1 MARASGGAL
10 GVAVAVVAML
20 AAASPARPAVGC
32 AQYASNTGR
41 DNAPGTIAAPVRS
54 IGRLLAGLHNGQ
66 TGCLLPG
73 SRFSEH
79 VRVTGGGGLGQPIR
93 IRGLGPQRPVLVGR
107 IRVSK
112 TGHDVRF
119 EHIRIE
125 GDGSAALAIV
135 SLAGRRVTLADV
147 AVTGTHYRNSS
158 IACIRVGGG
167 ARGIAIRRS
176 RVHDCSRTN
185 TRKIYTPGIVV
196 SDASGTAITDTIVY
210 HTIGDAIVLA
220 PNARRTQISHT
231 IVDSNTSGIFIG
243 GSSSG
248 NVISD
253 NVIAY
258 SGKWN
263 VHGDGSSA
271 RGNVV
276 TRNCLWRGYGAN
288 VAGGGFA
295 AYGNLVVSPRYVH
308 HPASFRMERGPCLAK
323 TPGGSGDAV
332 AAAPPPKPAAK
343 PKPKPAP
350 KPAPKPKRKPKPKP
364 VRQRLGRFIVQYRLL
379 GLKER
384 VQVVGLTF
392 AHLRPGASVDLSCV
406 RRCSASERLT
416 ALPDGTASSGA
427 LLGVW
432 LPRGAVLAVREHRP
446 GWIGASA
453 RITVVGLPR
462 GVLVAHGS

>member
-1 MARASGGAL
+1 
-10 GVAVAVVAML
+10 V
-20 AAASPARPAVGC
+20 
-32 AQYASNTGR
+32 
-41 DNAPGTIAAPVRS
+41 
-54 IGRLLAGLHNGQ
+54 LL
-66 TGCLLPG
+66 
-73 SRFSEH
+73 
-79 VRVTGGGGLGQPIR
+79 
-93 IRGLGPQRPVLVGR
+93 GR
-107 IRVSK
+107 IRVLK

-125 GDGSAALAIV
+125 GDGTQGKAIV

-147 AVTGTHYRNSS
+147 AVTGPHYHNSS

-167 ARGIAIRRS
+167 AHGIAIRRS
-176 RVHDCSRTN
+176 RVHDCTRTN
-185 TRKIYTPGIVV
+185 TRKIYAPGIVV
-196 SDASGTAITDTIVY
+196 SDATRTAITDSIVY

-220 PNARRTQISHT
+220 PNAQRTQVSHT
-231 IVDSNTSGIFIG
+231 IVDSNTAGIYIG
-243 GSSSG
+243 GVSSG

-263 VHGDGSSA
+263 VHGNGGPA

-276 TRNCLWRGYGAN
+276 TRNCLWRGYGGN

-295 AYGNLVVSPRYVH
+295 AHGNLVVSPRYVH

-332 AAAPPPKPAAK
+332 AAAPAPQPKPT

-350 KPAPKPKRKPKPKP
+350 KPKPVAKPKPRPAPKPKPKP
-364 VRQRLGRFIVQYRLL
+364 VPHRLGRFIVEYRLL
-379 GLKER
+379 GLKGR

-392 AHLRPGASVDLSCV
+392 TRLKPGAAVDVRCV
-406 RRCSASERLT
+406 RGCSAREQLI
-416 ALPDGTASSGA
+416 AAPDGTAASGA
-427 LLGVW
+427 LMGMW
-432 LPRGAVLAVREHRP
+432 LPRGTVLGVREHRP
-446 GWIGASA
+446 GWIAASA

-462 GVLVAHGS
+462 GVRVVHGSG